1 MRGRT
6 PAPGFYGKLASQGDF
21 VSCRLGPDFIRPW
34 DAWLQAGML
43 ESRARLGPDWLA
55 RYLNGP
61 VWRFALGPGVCG
73 RAAVAGVLLPSV
85 DRVGRHFPLTL
96 AVELASLDGAALL
109 ALAATGGGW
118 FEQLA
123 APALRAM
130 CGAMSVAALEA
141 ELAVLGAP
149 AIAPAG
155 AAAQPAS
162 LALARA
168 LCPDGLVDCSLFW
181 TDEGGLEAPGLML
194 KCGMPAPG
202 SFSALLAAPA

>member
-1 MRGRT
+1 MSGSV

-21 VSCRLGPDFIRPW
+21 VCRRLAPDFVRPW

-73 RAAVAGVLLPSV
+73 RSAMAGVLLPSV
-85 DRVGRHFPLTL
+85 DRVGRHFPLTV
-96 AVELASLDGAALL
+96 AVELPTLDGAALL
-109 ALAATGGGW
+109 AVAATGGGW
-118 FEQLA
+118 FDRLA

-130 CGAMSVAALEA
+130 CGAISVTALEA
-141 ELAVLGAP
+141 ELAALGGPP
-149 AIAPAG
+149 AVTAS
-155 AAAQPAS
+155 AAAQPAP

-181 TDEGGLEAPGLML
+181 TDDGCLEPAGLML
-194 KCGMPAPG
+194 KCGLPAPA
-202 SFSALLAAPA
+202 SFSALLAPLA